1 MTDSKNSSTKK
12 KSPETLDTVF
22 IGIDLG
28 TSRSAIVTNSGSQQW
43 VRSIIGWPKDF
54 VSKKLLKKPVLIGDE
69 VFEHKLALDIY
80 RPLERGI
87 IKTGSDK
94 SEESALLLVK
104 HLVSSGLEA
113 IKEYQKA
120 FAVVGVPSM
129 ASEANRDSIK
139 HSLKGLVNGL
149 MIVTE
154 PFAVAYNEDSLS
166 NSIIID
172 IGAGTCDFCIMHGT
186 IPGDDDQ
193 VTIYEAGDYID
204 DQLFDSLLETY
215 PEAQFTKHMATM
227 WKEKYSF
234 VGDPPEP
241 VKVTMPVKGKPVTFD
256 ITDNIRKSCESIVPS
271 IVEVIKDLIANFD
284 PEFQEEA
291 RNNIIIAGGCSSIRG
306 LPEYIEDNLSEIGGA
321 KVRTVKDP
329 LYCGATGARMIAED
343 TPMED
348 WAKLAKSK

>member
-1 MTDSKNSSTKK
+1 MTDQKNNTKK
-12 KSPETLDTVF
+12 KSPEVIDTVF

-28 TSRSAIVTNSGSQQW
+28 TSRSAIVTNSGSQKW
-43 VRSIIGWPKDF
+43 VRSIIGWPRDF
-54 VSKKLLKKPVLIGDE
+54 VSRKLLKKPVLIGDE
-69 VFEHKLALDIY
+69 VYEHKLALDIY

-94 SEESALLLVK
+94 SEESAMILVK
-104 HLVSSGLEA
+104 HLISSGLES

-120 FAVVGVPSM
+120 YAVVGVPSM
-129 ASEANRDSIK
+129 ATEANKDSIK
-139 HSLKGLVNGL
+139 TSLKDLVNGI

-154 PFAVAYNEDSLS
+154 PFTVAYNEDSLS

-186 IPGDDDQ
+186 VPGDDDQ
-193 VTIYEAGDYID
+193 ITIYEAGDYID
-204 DQLFDSLLETY
+204 EQLYDSLLETY
-215 PEAQFTKHMATM
+215 PEAQLTKHMATM

-234 VGDPPEP
+234 VGNPPEP
-241 VKVTMPVKGKPVTFD
+241 VKVSMPVKGKPVTFD
-256 ITDNIRKSCESIVPS
+256 ITDNIRKACESIVPS
-271 IVEVIKDLIANFD
+271 IIEVIKDLIANFD

-291 RNNIIIAGGCSSIRG
+291 RNNIILAGGCSLIRG
-306 LPEYIEDNLSEIGGA
+306 LPEYIEDHLGDIGGA

-329 LYCGATGARMIAED
+329 LYCGAQGAMMIAED
-343 TPMED
+343 TSAED